1 MVAALSVTERRMH
14 SHWGDSGKREC
25 SSRMHLTL
33 PLSGRQEHRGGVA
46 VSWWWPVYS
55 RGLLSVLLRRDTSLE
70 CFLGK

>member
-33 PLSGRQEHRGGVA
+33 PFSGEQAAIRGEHDSIGGSSTA
-46 VSWWWPVYS
+46 KA
-55 RGLLSVLLRRDTSLE
+55 
-70 CFLGK
+70 C